1 MQNPADNKALTTLNE
16 RWEDVQAVITDLSDN
31 FSNASQAAQYYFYSA
46 DADLL
51 TLLTDEEDE
60 NAYYE
65 NYTEEDLDL
74 IGAFMDPTSESSQST
89 LSSYRLDFTAL
100 YDDSGDETVLYNT
113 ESAFYGRIG
122 QIDEADR
129 GSLSGFAQGR
139 LSAGDRI
146 DGYKQRRVDVAVGCD
161 LRARRRRGH
170 CGGRRCGGACAQAQA
185 QINKK
190 RRMRQKGTASPPFLF
205 Y

>member
-1 MQNPADNKALTTLNE
+1 MQNPVDNKALTTLNE
-16 RWEDVQAVITDLSDN
+16 RWEDVQAVITDLSDS

-122 QIDEADR
+122 QIDEDDEE
-129 GSLSGFAQGR
+129 SLSDSLKGAYLQATESTDTSSDAWTWQWAAIFVPVGVVVIA
-139 LSAGDRI
+139 A
-146 DGYKQRRVDVAVGCD
+146 VVVAVV
-161 LRARRRRGH
+161 LVRRRR
-170 CGGRRCGGACAQAQA
+170 
-185 QINKK
+185 
-190 RRMRQKGTASPPFLF
+190 
-205 Y
+205 